1 MNFPLTALFASVL
14 GLIFLYLSFA
24 VVSARR
30 ANAVGI
36 GDGGVTKLQQA
47 IRAHGNFAEYT
58 PLCLILFFTAELNA
72 AQSWILYLF
81 GALLVYGRLFHGIGL
96 LNNPGVSWQRFSG
109 MIATFLVLLGLSVF
123 NLGVFAANYL
133 NF

>member
-1 MNFPLTALFASVL
+1 MNFPLTALFTGIL

-24 VVSARR
+24 VVGARR
-30 ANAVGI
+30 ANSVGI
-36 GDGGVTKLQQA
+36 GDGGVAKLQQA

-72 AQSWILYLF
+72 APSWILYAF
-81 GALLVYGRLFHGIGL
+81 GVLLVYGRLFHGIGL

-123 NLGVFAANYL
+123 NLGVFAASYFNI
-133 NF
+133 